1 MKKNLYFVVSLFV
14 GCLLGTASCIDDE
27 STYGDNSVLLELSG
41 LEDSYEVVSFSS
53 DLLQINPVVKSSFAE
68 SDLEYAWSY
77 YSNASVSN
85 SASTDTIKADTISRE
100 KNLSYNPAVTDGSYT
115 LVFTAK
121 SKSTGYRQ
129 SISTTFN
136 ASSALSRGF
145 YVMKETADGN
155 TDLDLYNTRL
165 QELIPDVLT
174 KYQGAAMRGKPRC
187 LDVIHQQAY
196 INEEGKEAAV
206 NTLCVTTEANEVK
219 WIRALDCTTIF
230 SPENVHYDPVSGEI
244 PYRTVRGYW
253 EVYYLT
259 SNGVYSAFS
268 GGYGG
273 SGVLGAY
280 DGTGGSVHAVSGGS
294 GAYYGILYWT
304 NETHSFEV
312 SDYNAGYAPAMSMV
326 DGYDTQNLSHL
337 DCVACGLNRA
347 AGELIYFLMQE
358 RSNPSKKYIYYFD
371 FGFMGAT
378 LTQVRELAAD
388 NDYANAS
395 LRAVNANEATIAYY
409 VKNNKVYTYDLVSD
423 NPDKEL
429 TLQGVPSGEQISYI
443 SCRPF
448 YGNNRFSY
456 FIVGTQS
463 GNNYKVYMYETR
475 AGEPINSPVITFSGE
490 GKLNRIVYIDPS
502 VSDMT
507 EGAALPILDE

>member
-1 MKKNLYFVVSLFV
+1 MIDMKMKKNLYFVVSLFV

-196 INEEGKEAAV
+196 INEEGRLHHHLLPRECALRSRV
-206 NTLCVTTEANEVK
+206 GRNTLPHST
-219 WIRALDCTTIF
+219 RLL
-230 SPENVHYDPVSGEI
+230 G
-244 PYRTVRGYW
+244 
-253 EVYYLT
+253 
-259 SNGVYSAFS
+259 
-268 GGYGG
+268 
-273 SGVLGAY
+273 GVLP
-280 DGTGGSVHAVSGGS
+280 DQQWRLFSLLWR
-294 GAYYGILYWT
+294 IRRKRC
-304 NETHSFEV
+304 
-312 SDYNAGYAPAMSMV
+312 AG
-326 DGYDTQNLSHL
+326 
-337 DCVACGLNRA
+337 
-347 AGELIYFLMQE
+347 
-358 RSNPSKKYIYYFD
+358 
-371 FGFMGAT
+371 
-378 LTQVRELAAD
+378 
-388 NDYANAS
+388 S
-395 LRAVNANEATIAYY
+395 LRWNWR
-409 VKNNKVYTYDLVSD
+409 
-423 NPDKEL
+423 
-429 TLQGVPSGEQISYI
+429 Q
-443 SCRPF
+443 
-448 YGNNRFSY
+448 
-456 FIVGTQS
+456 
-463 GNNYKVYMYETR
+463 R
-475 AGEPINSPVITFSGE
+475 ACC
-490 GKLNRIVYIDPS
+490 
-502 VSDMT
+502 
-507 EGAALPILDE
+507 